1 MPVKVIG
8 LISYFL
14 LWMEIQM
21 SVYNNTLKFDAN
33 SGELDQRARLLQQKP
48 VRIRETVTCLTSY
61 TKLRKAFVCVS

>member
-21 SVYNNTLKFDAN
+21 SVYNNTLKFDVN
-33 SGELDQRARLLQQKP
+33 CGKLDQHVRLLRQKL
-48 VRIRETVTCLTSY
+48 VRFERQSPDKQHETQKS
-61 TKLRKAFVCVS
+61 